1 MQIQEVNGVN
11 AAAEQPLPTP
21 RQVKER
27 QPAPA
32 SALRFVAAAR
42 RQLGDVLRRRD
53 HRMIVVVGPCSIHD
67 PGAAREYARQLKQ
80 VAESTSDALLIVM
93 RAYFEKP
100 RTALGWKGLVNDPHL
115 NDTFAVEH
123 GIALARELLLD
134 IAALG
139 LPVATEALDPITARY
154 LQDLVAWSAIG
165 ARTSESQTHRE
176 MASGLACVVGFKNAT
191 HGGLGTAVNAL
202 RSAASPHQYLGVNDD
217 GQVALVRTRGN
228 SLAHIVLRGGSGQP
242 NYDSAAI
249 ARCEQALADAGLNVN
264 IMVDC
269 AHANAPLRHEQQL
282 DTAQAVAEQIAA
294 GNNSVIGLMLESN
307 LRAGNQP
314 FAPLGELAYGVS
326 VTDPCVGW
334 EETASLLRRL
344 AETLR
349 RPLRRR
355 ACSAGCA

>member
-1 MQIQEVNGVN
+1 MQTERSGVN
-11 AAAEQPLPTP
+11 ATAGQPLPTP

-27 QPAPA
+27 QPATAPA
-32 SALRFVAAAR
+32 AGFVAAAR
-42 RQLGDVLRRRD
+42 RQLADVLRRRD

-67 PGAAREYARQLKQ
+67 PAAARHYARQLKR
-80 VAESTSDALLIVM
+80 VATATSDALLIVM

-100 RTALGWKGLVNDPHL
+100 RTALGWKGLVNDPYL

-123 GIALARELLLD
+123 GIAVARALLLD
-134 IAALG
+134 LAALG

-202 RSAASPHQYLGVNDD
+202 RSAASPHQYLGVDDD
-217 GQVALVRTRGN
+217 GRVALVRTRGN
-228 SLAHIVLRGGSGQP
+228 ALAHIVLRGGGTP
-242 NYDSAAI
+242 NYDRAAI
-249 ARCEQALADAGLNVN
+249 ARCEQALAGAGVSVN

-269 AHANAPLRHEQQL
+269 AHANAPRCHEQQV
-282 DTAQAVAEQIAA
+282 DTAWAVAEQIAA

-307 LRAGNQP
+307 LRPGNQP
-314 FAPLGELAYGVS
+314 FAPLGELTYGVS

-334 EETASLLRRL
+334 EETAQLLTRL

-349 RPLRRR
+349 RPLRQR
-355 ACSAGCA
+355 ACAAAPSAA

>member
-1 MQIQEVNGVN
+1 MQVQEVNGVN
-11 AAAEQPLPTP
+11 ATAGQPLPTP

-32 SALRFVAAAR
+32 GALRFVDAAR

-53 HRMIVVVGPCSIHD
+53 PRMIVVAGPCSIHD
-67 PGAAREYARQLKQ
+67 PDAAREYARQLKR
-80 VAESTSDALLIVM
+80 VADATRDTLLVVM

-134 IAALG
+134 FAALE

-176 MASGLACVVGFKNAT
+176 MASGLACVVGFKNGT
-191 HGGLGTAVNAL
+191 HGCLGTAVNAL

-228 SLAHIVLRGGSGQP
+228 SLAHIVLRGGSGEP

-249 ARCEQALADAGLNVN
+249 ARCERALASAGLNVN
-264 IMVDC
+264 IMVDW
-269 AHANAPLRHEQQL
+269 AHANAPRCHEQQL
-282 DTAQAVAEQIAA
+282 DTAQAVAEQIAT

-307 LRAGNQP
+307 LRAGKQP
-314 FAPLGELAYGVS
+314 FAPLGELTYGVS

-344 AETLR
+344 VETLR
-349 RPLRRR
+349 QPLRRR
-355 ACSAGCA
+355 ATAGRA